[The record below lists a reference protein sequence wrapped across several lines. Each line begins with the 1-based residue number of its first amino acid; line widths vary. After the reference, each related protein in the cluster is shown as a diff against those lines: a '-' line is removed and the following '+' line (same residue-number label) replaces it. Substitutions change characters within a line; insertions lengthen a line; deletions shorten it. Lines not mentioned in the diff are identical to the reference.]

1 MSYIDTYKSEFRFS
15 AQGRTTRRDFWIYT
29 IGTWLI
35 TLAVSLVAGLI
46 YGATG
51 SETLLMGLIIIGCIG
66 LFVLNI
72 AYIFVTIRRLHDMGY
87 SGWWYLAVLGA
98 LLVASFFDKVAPL
111 ISLIVLVIIYVCLSK
126 GSDVVPNRY
135 D

>member
-1 MSYIDTYKSEFRFS
+1 MLEFVGASSVALACVGSFKFKFL
-15 AQGRTTRRDFWIYT
+15 TRDFWIYT

-46 YGATG
+46 YGATR
-51 SETLLMGLIIIGCIG
+51 SETLFMG

-98 LLVASFFDKVAPL
+98 LLVASFFEKVAPL

-126 GSDVVPNRY
+126 GSHVVPNRY

>member
-46 YGATG
+46 YGATR
-51 SETLLMGLIIIGCIG
+51 SETLFMG

-72 AYIFVTIRRLHDMGY
+72 AYIFVTIRR
-87 SGWWYLAVLGA
+87 
-98 LLVASFFDKVAPL
+98 
-111 ISLIVLVIIYVCLSK
+111 
-126 GSDVVPNRY
+126 
-135 D
+135 

>member
-15 AQGRTTRRDFWIYT
+15 VQGRTTHRDFWIYT

-51 SETLLMGLIIIGCIG
+51 SETLFMVLIIIDCIG

-72 AYIFVTIRRLHDMGY
+72 AYIFVTIRRLHDMGLF
-87 SGWWYLAVLGA
+87 GL
-98 LLVASFFDKVAPL
+98 
-111 ISLIVLVIIYVCLSK
+111 
-126 GSDVVPNRY
+126 VVPSSVSRPPRCLVFRKGRISHFFNRFGHHLCLLE
-135 D
+135 

>member
-51 SETLLMGLIIIGCIG
+51 SETLFMGLIIIGCIG

-72 AYIFVTIRRLHDMGY
+72 A
-87 SGWWYLAVLGA
+87 
-98 LLVASFFDKVAPL
+98 
-111 ISLIVLVIIYVCLSK
+111 SLLSK
-126 GSDVVPNRY
+126 NHSQLGFWIARQYVVGTKLMIKKWPQVY
-135 D
+135 S

>member
-46 YGATG
+46 YGATR
-51 SETLLMGLIIIGCIG
+51 SETLFMG

-98 LLVASFFDKVAPL
+98 LLVASFFEKVAPL

-126 GSDVVPNRY
+126 GSHVVPNRY

>member
-51 SETLLMGLIIIGCIG
+51 SETLFMGLIIIGCIG

-87 SGWWYLAVLGA
+87 SGWWYLVKN
-98 LLVASFFDKVAPL
+98 SK
-111 ISLIVLVIIYVCLSK
+111 ITLS
-126 GSDVVPNRY
+126 N
-135 D
+135 

>member
-1 MSYIDTYKSEFRFS
+1 MLEFVGASSVALACVGSFKFKFL
-15 AQGRTTRRDFWIYT
+15 TRDFWIYT

-51 SETLLMGLIIIGCIG
+51 SETLFMGLIIIGCIG

-87 SGWWYLAVLGA
+87 SGWWYLAVL
-98 LLVASFFDKVAPL
+98 VAVGVQPNHTACKLTDRKVP
-111 ISLIVLVIIYVCLSK
+111 
-126 GSDVVPNRY
+126 
-135 D
+135 